1 MSNVQ
6 AALLLTWQC
15 TNLLM
20 EKKCTV
26 GQVSMA
32 KAAAT
37 KLVREAAALGRE
49 SIGGNGIVLDHG
61 LMKPFLDIESLY
73 TYEGTFDINLLVAG
87 RELTGKAAFKVR

>member
-1 MSNVQ
+1 MANVQ
-6 AALLLTWQC
+6 SALLLVWQC
-15 TNLLM
+15 TNLLV

-32 KAAAT
+32 KAACT